1 MFEQISVFMAFEE
14 LQIDKVLFWRK
25 INKKPHKTKQQQQQ
39 QQQKAKRQGYSI
51 DWLSFLISINKKK
64 KKKILIMVS
73 DVQCSDVRCT
83 NSLVVSDYF
92 VGLALKGLI
101 SIK

>member
-1 MFEQISVFMAFEE
+1 MAFEE

-39 QQQKAKRQGYSI
+39 QKAKRQGYSI

-64 KKKILIMVS
+64 KKKNPHNGFW
-73 DVQCSDVRCT
+73 CSVFWC
-83 NSLVVSDYF
+83 SMYEFFGCIWLF
-92 VGLALKGLI
+92 CGVGA
-101 SIK
+101 